1 MTAIQGVHPYADKFP
16 MLPDAEL
23 EELAESIKQNG
34 QRQPIVLTE
43 DGLILD
49 GRNRAKACEM
59 VNVEPEVTVYE
70 GDDLAEYVI
79 DCNTTRRHMSTGAR
93 AMASALIMQDEGARQ
108 YDDEGVGYWRPGSL
122 MGLGSHDGASYE
134 GVRKAFQRAGVV
146 LDYKPDIAEQVIW
159 GELPLKTAYEQANA
173 IKQSAE
179 RDKILE
185 RERRK
190 REREEAAAEAERNS
204 QIVADLTQ
212 ANATYYLEQIEN
224 GHMKPVSAWAAYQ
237 AEHQKEL
244 DRQAA
249 ERRNDE
255 KRVRF
260 VGDMLENVSFL
271 EVPEQR
277 ERYIA
282 AVAKYPDA
290 MVPRQSELHTP
301 QRIRQLADA
310 LLTYAKELE
319 EKPC

>member
-16 MLPDAEL
+16 MLPESEL

-59 VNVEPEVTVYE
+59 VNVEPEVTVYD

-79 DCNTTRRHMSTGAR
+79 DSNVTRRNMSAGAR
-93 AMASALIMQDEGARQ
+93 AMSTAVILSEAGMRSSGRWDYGEVVDNLSGINSNSFRVAL
-108 YDDEGVGYWRPGSL
+108 S
-122 MGLGSHDGASYE
+122 
-134 GVRKAFQRAGVV
+134 RAGTV
-146 LDYKPDIAEQVIW
+146 LDYKPDLAEAVIS
-159 GELPLKTAYEQANA
+159 GDLGIRDAYEQAKA
-173 IKQSAE
+173 IKDSAE
-179 RDKILE
+179 RDKIME

-212 ANATYYLEQIEN
+212 ADATYYLEQIEN

-277 ERYIA
+277 ARYIA

-290 MVPRQSELHTP
+290 MVPRQSELHAP

>member
-16 MLPDAEL
+16 MLPESEL

-34 QRQPIVLTE
+34 QRQQIVLTE

-59 VNVEPEVTVYE
+59 VNVEPEVTVYD

-93 AMASALIMQDEGARQ
+93 AMANALVLVADNRRKDGRWAYGALSELSESGQSDFRKRVNEAGIIL
-108 YDDEGVGYWRPGSL
+108 DFKPDLADAVVSGGVTL
-122 MGLGSHDGASYE
+122 DA
-134 GVRKAFQRAGVV
+134 AFQ
-146 LDYKPDIAEQVIW
+146 
-159 GELPLKTAYEQANA
+159 QAKS
-173 IKQSAE
+173 IKDSAE
-179 RDKILE
+179 RDKIME

-190 REREEAAAEAERNS
+190 REREQAEQEAERDAK
-204 QIVADLTQ
+204 IVANLTQ
-212 ANATYYLEQIEN
+212 ADATYYLEQIDA

-237 AEHQKEL
+237 AEHQKDL

-260 VGDMLENVSFL
+260 IGDMLEQVTFL

-277 ERYIA
+277 ERYIHA
-282 AVAKYPDA
+282 IQKYPGA
-290 MVPRQSELHTP
+290 LIPRQTELHTP
-301 QRIRQLADA
+301 HRIRQLADT
-310 LLTYAKELE
+310 LNTYAKELE
-319 EKPC
+319 QSHVA

>member
-1 MTAIQGVHPYADKFP
+1 MTAIQGIHPYADKFP
-16 MLPDAEL
+16 MLPESEL

-34 QRQPIVLTE
+34 QRQPIVLTD

-59 VNVEPEVTVYE
+59 VNVEPEVTVYD

-79 DCNTTRRHMSTGAR
+79 DSNVTRRNMTIGAR
-93 AMASALIMQDEGARQ
+93 AMASALVL
-108 YDDEGVGYWRPGSL
+108 YDDGRREDGRWSYGNFANSQNSS
-122 MGLGSHDGASYE
+122 GLKSYMSRC
-134 GVRKAFQRAGVV
+134 GLI
-146 LDYKPDIAEQVIW
+146 LDYKPDIAEQVAS
-159 GELPLKTAYEQANA
+159 GDVSFNDAFQQAES
-173 IKQSAE
+173 IRQSAE

-190 REREEAAAEAERNS
+190 REREDEAAEAERNA

-212 ANATYYLEQIEN
+212 ADATYYLEQIDN

-319 EKPC
+319 ETPC